1 MFRITVCF
9 GGRLEYRSIL
19 GGRGIRVSDD
29 LIRDLRL
36 LELINDILGKNQDEF
51 LRELY
56 LEPLSS
62 EETAVFRLMV
72 FQDLMMDNVY
82 RVVEEFVERIR
93 ESERLLQL
101 KEEAYDQHR
110 VGLHLDAAL
119 TYIDAVESFYNEL
132 RTIGPRSEG
141 LRQFLNYLE
150 QVINSPYFRSM
161 KERAREAREARD
173 RIIVKVRFVEGGIK
187 VSRYDGD
194 GEDLT
199 ALIERTFSIFR
210 DGGGEGVRWVKS
222 TGDLTH
228 IHAAILEGAFRFYR
242 EEYETLRRFMEDFPT
257 VIDEGVRS
265 FVREM
270 EFYLAY
276 LRYMRRV
283 MERGYTFSIPSFTRD
298 GSMHVKGFYNLL
310 LVKTGKAVVSNDI
323 DTDGTRRI
331 FVITGMNSGGKTTFA
346 ISLGQLA
353 YLSTLG
359 LPVPAVEARLPFF
372 TSIMTAFPTEEDPR
386 ESLSRLEH
394 DVIRALNIIK
404 RADDTTLVI
413 ANELFS
419 TTTSDEGFQL
429 SKLFLS
435 ELSNRRSYCLFITF
449 IPKVASLEFTISL
462 VAMPSP
468 EDPEKPSYR
477 IIPGPPPREYMAVRI
492 AAKHQLLY
500 DDLRRVVK

>member
-1 MFRITVCF
+1 M
-9 GGRLEYRSIL
+9 EYRSIL

-36 LELINDILGKNQDEF
+36 LELINDILGRNQDEF

-141 LRQFLNYLE
+141 LRQFLNYLD

-265 FVREM
+265 LVREM

-310 LVKTGKAVVSNDI
+310 LVKAGKAVVSNDI

-435 ELSNRRSYCLFITF
+435 ELSNRSRT
-449 IPKVASLEFTISL
+449 ASS
-462 VAMPSP
+462 
-468 EDPEKPSYR
+468 
-477 IIPGPPPREYMAVRI
+477 
-492 AAKHQLLY
+492 
-500 DDLRRVVK
+500 

>member
-1 MFRITVCF
+1 MVCS

-19 GGRGIRVSDD
+19 GGRGSRVSDD

-36 LELINDILGKNQDEF
+36 LELINDILGRNQDEF

-56 LEPLSS
+56 LEPLSN

-72 FQDLMMDNVY
+72 FQDLMMNDVY

-101 KEEAYDQHR
+101 KGEAYDQHR

-119 TYIDAVESFYNEL
+119 TYINAVESFYNEL
-132 RTIGPRSEG
+132 RAIGPRSEG

-199 ALIERTFSIFR
+199 ALIERTFSIFG
-210 DGGGEGVRWVKS
+210 DGGSEEVRWVKS

-265 FVREM
+265 FVREI
-270 EFYLAY
+270 EFYLTY

-404 RADDTTLVI
+404 RANDTTLVI

-429 SKLFLS
+429 SKLFLT
-435 ELSNRRSYCLFITF
+435 ELNKRRSYCLFITF
-449 IPKVASLEFTISL
+449 IPKVATLDFVISL

-477 IIPGPPPREYMAVRI
+477 IVPGPPPREYMAVRI

-500 DDLRRVVK
+500 DDLRRVIR